1 MHGALRGNGRAQS
14 GWRCPGQGQAGFY
27 QQPLRAQSGDGDRC
41 APPERSLGRGPV
53 QEFTAPLTAS
63 HRETLLSP
71 SSNRP

>member
-1 MHGALRGNGRAQS
+1 MDGHRAGGAAPARATQDFITS
-14 GWRCPGQGQAGFY
+14 HYGPSRETVT
-27 QQPLRAQSGDGDRC
+27 D
-41 APPERSLGRGPV
+41 APRPEQSLGRGPV